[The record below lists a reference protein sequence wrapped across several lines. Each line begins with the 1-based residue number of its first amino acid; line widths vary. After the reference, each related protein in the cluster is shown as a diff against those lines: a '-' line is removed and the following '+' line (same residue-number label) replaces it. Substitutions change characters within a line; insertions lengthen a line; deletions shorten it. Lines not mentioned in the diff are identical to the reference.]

1 MWNTS
6 CSNKICFT
14 QDKTSEQNL
23 HLKRL
28 LCIRPEINV
37 TEPYIPRFLRIRG
50 PQKEKRKQ
58 TQDKIDKDNM
68 ILEKKILE
76 IYIKNGKYSKYEV
89 EPKQIYPAFRRYSRL
104 KLSDII
110 KLINI
115 HFDNK
120 RLENKLIN
128 LKSTYDNREM
138 RKEAEKQE
146 KYLQNLLNRPKSIPF
161 SPALKF
167 ISLSQAQ
174 NRLKNLLIRQ
184 QQYFNE
190 QQNNNNVRR
199 HSANILRTNSN
210 NDSKINK
217 SNGQNNKNEN
227 KTNRSQR
234 SQSSKNRKSL
244 KINSDINIE
253 NNNGGNDKKI
263 KKDIG
268 TTKTNTNTVKI

>member
-6 CSNKICFT
+6 CTNRICFT
-14 QDKTSEQNL
+14 QDKTYEQNL

-28 LCIRPEINV
+28 FCIRPEINV
-37 TEPYIPRFLRIRG
+37 TEPYKPNFLRIRG

-58 TQDKIDKDNM
+58 IQNQIDKDNI
-68 ILEKKILE
+68 ILEKKKLE
-76 IYIKNGKYSKYEV
+76 IIIKNGKYSKYEV

-115 HFDNK
+115 GFENK

-146 KYLQNLLNRPKSIPF
+146 KYLQNILNRPKSIPF
-161 SPALKF
+161 TPALKF
-167 ISLSQAQ
+167 KSIQQLHNIFKKQ
-174 NRLKNLLIRQ
+174 LIKQ

-190 QQNNNNVRR
+190 QENNNGNVRR
-199 HSANILRTNSN
+199 HSAKYLRTNTN
-210 NDSKINK
+210 NNSRINK

-227 KTNRSQR
+227 KTNRSQ
-234 SQSSKNRKSL
+234 SSKNRKSL
-244 KINSDINIE
+244 KINNDINIE
-253 NNNGGNDKKI
+253 NNDEGNDQKI
-263 KKDIG
+263 KKEIG
-268 TTKTNTNTVKI
+268 TTKANTNTVKK

>member
-161 SPALKF
+161 APALKF

-217 SNGQNNKNEN
+217 SNGHNNKNEN

-244 KINSDINIE
+244 NINSDINIE

-268 TTKTNTNTVKI
+268 TTKTNTDTVKI